1 MWKPEKFILKS
12 CIFSFCLSKLQTDIC
27 SWTLCHRH
35 PLVTLS
41 GNSAILPFIM
51 LIHLLLCLMCL
62 GITQCLKYKT
72 VDGNKLLINNL
83 KPTHGVKVHVVVQ
96 WSSLIEKSSIACLLD
111 LHKHCSSLHGCFLLH
126 YHWCQRFLNRLKKKN
141 EKLTELLIHNVCT
154 QSHDGIRS
162 LLQVWP
168 LFEVPQ
174 CDLLFRWRVCREKWL
189 HSTLSI
195 CFKLFSTLVLD
206 ESPFFKTDF
215 GLTNSLKH
223 SAITAHRAA
232 TSPLSPHRHNTHP
245 LYSSFN

>member
-1 MWKPEKFILKS
+1 MWWYSEAAWLRSP
-12 CIFSFCLSKLQTDIC
+12 
-27 SWTLCHRH
+27 
-35 PLVTLS
+35 
-41 GNSAILPFIM
+41 ALPVCWISISTVPPCMAAFYSI
-51 LIHLLLCLMCL
+51 
-62 GITQCLKYKT
+62 ITGAN
-72 VDGNKLLINNL
+72 DFWIG
-83 KPTHGVKVHVVVQ
+83 
-96 WSSLIEKSSIACLLD
+96 
-111 LHKHCSSLHGCFLLH
+111 
-126 YHWCQRFLNRLKKKN
+126 KKKK

-154 QSHDGIRS
+154 QSHDGIRL

-174 CDLLFRWRVCREKWL
+174 CELLFRWRVCREKWL

>member
-1 MWKPEKFILKS
+1 MLNKWTWNGSLWHTLLVRLDHLESKRSRCLLFLVKYLNKYWLNDSLQYYWKVHTDSRMAILAHIVRNTKRAHSLMWKPEKFILKS

-41 GNSAILPFIM
+41 GSSAILPFIM

-126 YHWCQRFLNRLKKKN
+126 YHWCQRFLNR
-141 EKLTELLIHNVCT
+141 
-154 QSHDGIRS
+154 
-162 LLQVWP
+162 
-168 LFEVPQ
+168 
-174 CDLLFRWRVCREKWL
+174 
-189 HSTLSI
+189 
-195 CFKLFSTLVLD
+195 
-206 ESPFFKTDF
+206 
-215 GLTNSLKH
+215 
-223 SAITAHRAA
+223 
-232 TSPLSPHRHNTHP
+232 
-245 LYSSFN
+245 